1 MFTRH
6 FLSSILLLLYIFMT
20 SCASV
25 PERKPLPE
33 DLSELSNVPG
43 FGENIRFWGD
53 NPPPFLPDWE
63 KMSRSELSAKY
74 PDLVGREHNYLAISG
89 GGANGALGAGLLIGW
104 TETGNRP
111 EFSIVTGVSTGAL
124 TAPFAFL
131 GSAYDA
137 QLREVY
143 TSYSTKDLVKLR
155 NKLAMVTGDA
165 VASTEP
171 LQAVIAK
178 YVNEDMLQAIAKE
191 YRDKG
196 RTLLIGTT
204 NLDAMRPV
212 IWNISR
218 IASSGNPNAL
228 ELVRKLLLASASIPV
243 AFPPVYIEV
252 EANGQRY
259 DEMHVD
265 GGAANQV
272 FLYPLGIDWQRVIE
286 MFDVKGTPSVYVI
299 RNSRLAPQYQD
310 VSPKLGPIAG
320 RTIDSLIRNQ
330 GIGDMFRMYLGAR
343 RDGLDYHL
351 AVIPADFQEKSKEPF
366 DLEYM
371 GKLFDLGYRMAKQGY
386 PWEKVPPG
394 MDSE

>member
-1 MFTRH
+1 
-6 FLSSILLLLYIFMT
+6 
-20 SCASV
+20 
-25 PERKPLPE
+25 
-33 DLSELSNVPG
+33 
-43 FGENIRFWGD
+43 
-53 NPPPFLPDWE
+53 
-63 KMSRSELSAKY
+63 
-74 PDLVGREHNYLAISG
+74 
-89 GGANGALGAGLLIGW
+89 
-104 TETGNRP
+104 
-111 EFSIVTGVSTGAL
+111 
-124 TAPFAFL
+124 
-131 GSAYDA
+131 
-137 QLREVY
+137 
-143 TSYSTKDLVKLR
+143 
-155 NKLAMVTGDA
+155 MVTGDA

-178 YVNEDMLQAIAKE
+178 YVNEDMLQAIAE
-191 YRDKG
+191 VYRDTG

-286 MFDVKGTPSVYVI
+286 TFDVKGTPSVYVI

-351 AVIPADFQEKSKEPF
+351 AVIPEDFQEKSKEPF